1 MIIKLILGVVFGGA
15 LLMTGMYLRLGYLET
30 AVRPVA
36 ASLVIQT
43 DNSTQAKKE
52 LLLNTLDGY
61 YQNSQSTNHI
71 SDSVITTGNLL
82 NHQLTVEEA
91 GKAALYLYE
100 IRKNAPKTDGG
111 ISESNNML
119 NTTREL
125 LEELLSQAHPDKPA
139 EKTQYNISEAESYL
153 AKLYLE
159 EFKKTQNQT
168 HFKKAD
174 YWRRKSGWVEKQ
186 VNDWIDQH
194 VPFIRP

>member
-1 MIIKLILGVVFGGA
+1 MFA
-15 LLMTGMYLRLGYLET
+15 
-30 AVRPVA
+30 
-36 ASLVIQT
+36 
-43 DNSTQAKKE
+43 QAKKE
-52 LLLNTLDGY
+52 LLLKTLDDY
-61 YQNSQSTNHI
+61 YQNSRSTNHI

-82 NHQLTVEEA
+82 NHQLTVDEA

-139 EKTQYNISEAESYL
+139 EKTRYNVSEAESYL

-159 EFKKTQNQT
+159 EFGKTQNSA
-168 HFKKAD
+168 HRKRAD
-174 YWRRKSGWVEKQ
+174 DWRIKSGWVEKK
-186 VNDWIDQH
+186 VNNWIDKQIQSIM
-194 VPFIRP
+194 P